1 MCARGLSHRVY
12 LCSRKWQPQTKDDSM
27 PFAPL
32 DKALVEY
39 QDPRKVDKIM
49 RIQQDLEETKDV
61 LVRRAPYL
69 PRFAPLATVC
79 V

>member
-1 MCARGLSHRVY
+1 
-12 LCSRKWQPQTKDDSM
+12 M

-69 PRFAPLATVC
+69 SRFAPLATVC